1 MCLGTE
7 GGCQPVQVVAALSDA
22 AVRSR
27 STRRYSVVRPQ
38 RDVAGL
44 AVGARHRVHDQRVA
58 ARLWATDVEH
68 GCPTAS
74 SGGRSAH
81 RDLYHLAALDAEH
94 PDIGVRTGA
103 GLEEQLVHAVGVK
116 ITATEHLIT
125 DDRVALRR
133 RDRYRRLWARCR
145 RRPGGRRRRPGA
157 AVRRTVSRSFEA
169 VRLEARSQNC
179 PAPPPHRS
187 GSRRPRPWSPRSRW
201 RRDLRPWPRSAARP
215 PGQSR
220 KHTSIPPSLRPL
232 VGLRPIA
239 SRASNGT
246 RRA

>member
-1 MCLGTE
+1 VYAPA
-7 GGCQPVQVVAALSDA
+7 PVSRNSLSTPSA
-22 AVRSR
+22 SRSR
-27 STRRYSVVRPQ
+27 RPSTSSPMTGSHF
-38 RDVAGL
+38 DG
-44 AVGARHRVHDQRVA
+44 GT
-58 ARLWATDVEH
+58 ATDV
-68 GCPTAS
+68 C
-74 SGGRSAH
+74 
-81 RDLYHLAALDAEH
+81 
-94 PDIGVRTGA
+94 
-103 GLEEQLVHAVGVK
+103 GLVADV
-116 ITATEHLIT
+116 A
-125 DDRVALRR
+125 RVAV
-133 RDRYRRLWARCR
+133 DGVPA
-145 RRPGGRRRRPGA
+145 PPSGA
-157 AVRRTVSRSFEA
+157 LSSRSFEA
-169 VRLEARSQNC
+169 VRLEARSQKC